1 MPIVSRTANYSMRLV
16 LEFDNST
23 DYQSGTGNAANLILL
38 YHAQSKSQQSDDI
51 IEQNQAFGS

>member
-1 MPIVSRTANYSMRLV
+1 MRLV

-38 YHAQSKSQQSDDI
+38 YHAQSKSQQSDDF